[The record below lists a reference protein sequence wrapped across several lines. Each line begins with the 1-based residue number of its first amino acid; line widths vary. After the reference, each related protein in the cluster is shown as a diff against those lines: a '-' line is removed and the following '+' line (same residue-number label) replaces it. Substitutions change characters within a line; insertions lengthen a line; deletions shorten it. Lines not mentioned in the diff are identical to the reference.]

1 MSEQTGLLS
10 SVMRQF
16 DSAAAHCHVEPGL
29 IDQIRRCNSVYRMR
43 FPVERD
49 DGRIEVI
56 EAYRAEHSHHRL
68 PTKGGIRI
76 SELVTEDEI
85 IALATLMTFKCAV
98 VAVPF
103 GGAKGGIR
111 LSPRAGD
118 GFRRRVVRRYTAEL
132 VEKNFIGPSI
142 DVPAPDY
149 GSGETEMAWIADTY
163 RALRGADLN
172 AWACVT
178 GKPVTL
184 HGIPGR
190 VEATGLGVF
199 HGIEQCL
206 SHADDIAPLGLQR
219 GIAGKR
225 IVVQGLGNV
234 GSHAARF
241 LIQAGAIV
249 VGVAEIDG
257 AIHSPEGIDIDALL
271 DFREETGGVVGFP
284 GTAAL
289 PSSAAGLELDCDILI
304 PAALESVITAENA
317 PRIKARVI
325 AEAANGPIDASAE
338 PILRERGILV
348 IPDLYLNA
356 GGVTVSYFEW
366 LKNLSHVSF
375 DRMHKRYEEIATRRV
390 LEAVQRLSAKRF
402 GEDEL
407 ERLTIGPNEIDF
419 VRSALA
425 DTMSESYEQIRELQK
440 RRALPDLRTSAFVVA
455 IERVAENYDA
465 LGVFP

>member
-1 MSEQTGLLS
+1 MTEETDLLR

-16 DSAAAHCHVEPGL
+16 DRAAAHCDLEPGL

-49 DGRIEVI
+49 DGQIEVV

-76 SELVTEDEI
+76 SEFVGEDEV
-85 IALATLMTFKCAV
+85 IALAALMTFKCAL

-111 LSPRAGD
+111 LSPHASK
-118 GFRRRVVRRYTAEL
+118 GFRRRAVRRYTAEL

-149 GSGETEMAWIADTY
+149 GTGEEEMAWIAGTY
-163 RALRGADLN
+163 RALRGGDLN

-178 GKPVTL
+178 GKPVSL
-184 HGIPGR
+184 HGLPGR

-206 SHADDIAPLGLQR
+206 SHAEDLEPLGLTP
-219 GIAGKR
+219 GVAGKR
-225 IVVQGLGNV
+225 IVIQGLGNV

-241 LIQAGAIV
+241 LAEAGAII
-249 VGVAEIDG
+249 VGVVEIDG
-257 AIHSPEGIDIDALL
+257 AIHSPEGIDVVALL
-271 DFREETGGVVGFP
+271 DYRAEKGGVAGFP
-284 GTAAL
+284 GATPLPTAED
-289 PSSAAGLELDCDILI
+289 GLELDCDVLI
-304 PAALESVITAENA
+304 PAALEGVITAENA

-338 PILRERGILV
+338 ATLRERGTLV

-375 DRMHKRYEEIATRRV
+375 ERMNKRYEEITTRSI
-390 LEAVQRLSAKRF
+390 LEAVENLSERRF
-402 GEDEL
+402 GSSEL
-407 ERLTIGPNEIDF
+407 ERLTMGPNEIDF

-425 DTMSESYEQIRELQK
+425 DTMAESYERIRQTQK
-440 RRALPDLRTSAFVVA
+440 RRSLPDLRTSAFVMG